1 MALPEEF
8 HYETIYL
15 RLRTLLRKG
24 FAKEPTAKLVLN
36 PDSKKNLL

>member
-8 HYETIYL
+8 HFETIYL
-15 RLRTLLRKG
+15 RIRALQRKG

-36 PDSKKNLL
+36 PDFKKKLL